1 MKSVFNKDDFNSG
14 DGMMTHVWGPSLW
27 LSIHTMSFNY
37 PVKPTAQDKKHYMN
51 FIYSLEHVLPCRY
64 CRENYKKNLVDTKF
78 GLDKMKNR
86 ASFSRYIYDLHNH
99 VNKMLGKK
107 VKIPFYEVQATYENF
122 RARCTVDT
130 VKSKG
135 NKKKNTKKKN
145 KSTKKSGSK
154 KSKKEKGCTQPL
166 YGVKSKCVIN
176 IVERNKK
183 VKTLNIDPKCKAK
196 RK

>member
-1 MKSVFNKDDFNSG
+1 MKPIFNKEDFNSG

-86 ASFSRYIYDLHNH
+86 ATFSKYVYNLHNH
-99 VNKMLGKK
+99 INKMLGKK
-107 VKIPFYEVQATYENF
+107 IKIPFSEVQATYENF

-135 NKKKNTKKKN
+135 KKKKISKK
-145 KSTKKSGSK
+145 SIKKSG
-154 KSKKEKGCTQPL
+154 SKKEKGCTQPL

-183 VKTLNIDPKCKAK
+183 VKTMNIDPKCKAK